1 VAPLWHGLCNIWRL
15 WRIADGIV
23 GREMRYDIAA
33 FSARR
38 HSSASSPSDSIPVGA
53 TIKALVVFNIL
64 TRSAVRRSLSSNS

>member
-38 HSSASSPSDSIPVGA
+38 HSSASSPSECDPVG
-53 TIKALVVFNIL
+53 L
-64 TRSAVRRSLSSNS
+64 TSKPLISP